1 LSGKP
6 IEQNP
11 KPHSQIFRKT
21 FFKTSVGGNVS
32 QQKNHPRGWSVH
44 IESNIPITAVGKA
57 RCSGRMD
64 SKPISFYGLFV
75 PQVVRF
81 SQVFLMDEA
90 MSGRKKPGGGG
101 GSAGQFNT

>member
-1 LSGKP
+1 MP

-21 FFKTSVGGNVS
+21 FSKTSAGDNVS

-44 IESNIPITAVGKA
+44 IESNIPITAVGKT

-81 SQVFLMDEA
+81 SQVFLVDDGA
-90 MSGRKKPGGGG
+90 IGRCKKPGGGG